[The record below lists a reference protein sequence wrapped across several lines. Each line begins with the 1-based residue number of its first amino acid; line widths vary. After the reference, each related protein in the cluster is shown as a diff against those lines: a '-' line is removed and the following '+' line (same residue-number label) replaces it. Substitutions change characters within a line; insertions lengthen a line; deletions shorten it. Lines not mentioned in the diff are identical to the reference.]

1 MGERAHL
8 LTASV
13 DVETHIQDVA
23 EVLDADRPTDT
34 VVVAVSRTPFGRFGG
49 VLKDIDA
56 PRLGAL
62 AINEALV
69 RAQPIA
75 GEVDALYGGVG
86 MMGSAMLT
94 PVRQAVLLSKLR
106 ETTPSATIDRACCSG
121 MTAIGVGMK
130 DIRLSEARTVIC
142 GGFESLSR
150 TPILWPR
157 ERARRI
163 GDVSSTDPLLMRG
176 LMVDRPIPVY
186 SGDEAVRHGI
196 DRRQQDE
203 WAMRS
208 HGRYFMAESEGYF
221 EFERFAV
228 DAVDEK
234 GHPRRVTTD
243 ESPRANSSLEKLGA
257 LEPVYGSKTI
267 TAGNAPGL
275 NDGAAFLV
283 VTRRDFAAEHG
294 MEPLARLVDYVQV
307 SGGPTSGT
315 ATPAT
320 AIIRLAERNGI
331 APSDW
336 DLVEINEAYAAT
348 PLVSTLILADG
359 DRAAADKLRER
370 TNVHG
375 GAVAIGHP
383 LGASGARIVMTLI
396 NGLRRRGG
404 GLGVAAICG
413 GFGQGDAVMV
423 EVV

>member
-1 MGERAHL
+1 M
-8 LTASV
+8 
-13 DVETHIQDVA
+13 
-23 EVLDADRPTDT
+23 ADRPTDI
-34 VVVAVSRTPFGRFGG
+34 VVVAVARTPFGRFGG

-86 MMGSAMLT
+86 MMGGAMLT
-94 PVRQAVLLSKLR
+94 PVRQAVLLSNLA

-130 DIRLSEARTVIC
+130 DIRCGEARAVIC

-157 ERARRI
+157 EHARI

-186 SGDEAVRHGI
+186 SGDEALRQGV
-196 DRRQQDE
+196 DREQQDE

-208 HGRYFMAESEGYF
+208 HQRYFAAENAGYF

-228 DAVDEK
+228 EANDGK
-234 GHPRRVTTD
+234 GRARCVTAD
-243 ESPRANSSLEKLGA
+243 ESPRADSSFEKLAA
-257 LEPVYGSKTI
+257 LKPVYGGKTI

-283 VTRRDFAAEHG
+283 VTRRDFALERG
-294 MEPLARLVDYVQV
+294 IEPLARLVDYAQV

-315 ATPAT
+315 ATPAA
-320 AIIRLAERNGI
+320 AIMRIAKRNGC
-331 APSDW
+331 APTEW
-336 DLVEINEAYAAT
+336 DLVEINEAYAAV

-359 DRAAADKLRER
+359 DRAAADKLRSR

-404 GLGVAAICG
+404 GRGVAAICG
-413 GFGQGDAVMV
+413 GFGQGDALMV
-423 EVV
+423 EVA